1 MDFLYAMI
9 GGLIVGVL
17 FGFVLQSGRFCMN
30 SAFRDILL
38 LKEFKLAKAVVIA
51 IVVEMVG
58 FGIFAAAGVITLSV
72 KTFNVGGSI
81 VGGLVFGV
89 GMVLAAGCASG
100 TTYRVGEGMMGSWV
114 AAIGLTSGAL
124 ATAYGLFKPAKDA
137 IQSVTVGT
145 KLTVFGEYDALLTPV
160 LMIIVGIVL
169 AVVIFY
175 FWGLPGFKKKRE
187 SEGPLIKTDDVVGSV
202 FKKGYPYWVAG
213 VAVGI
218 VGIIGYLVNAGG
230 TGALGGGGTLG
241 ITGGWMDLSLYLTT
255 NDAVAWA
262 GFVILGLI
270 LGSFISAIV
279 KKEFKLRIPKDGK
292 TLLIQLVGGIIMG
305 FGAVTAAGCNITNVL
320 GGVPQLSIHSIVV
333 AACIMLGCWVM
344 TYLLFMRGED

>member
-1 MDFLYAMI
+1 MDLLYAMI
-9 GGLIVGVL
+9 GGLIVGAL

-58 FGIFAAAGVITLSV
+58 FGIFAVAGVITLGV
-72 KTFNVGGSI
+72 KPFNVGGSI
-81 VGGLVFGV
+81 VGGLIFGI

-100 TTYRVGEGMMGSWV
+100 TTYRVGEGMMGSLV
-114 AAIGLTSGAL
+114 AAIGLTTGAL
-124 ATAYGLFKPAKDA
+124 ATKNGLFAEAKNA

-145 KLTVFGEYDALLTPV
+145 KLTVFGEYDATLTPV
-160 LMIIVGIVL
+160 LMIVVGIIL
-169 AVVIFY
+169 AVVIFV
-175 FWGLPGFKKKRE
+175 FWGLPGLKKKRASNE
-187 SEGPLIKTDDVVGSV
+187 PLIKTDEPIKAI

-213 VAVGI
+213 IVVGI
-218 VGIIGYLVNAGG
+218 VGIIGFVVSAEG
-230 TGALGGGGTLG
+230 TPGGGSVMG

-255 NDAVAWA
+255 NDVVVWA
-262 GFVILGLI
+262 GFIILGI
-270 LGSFISAIV
+270 VLGAFISAIIAG
-279 KKEFKLRIPKDGK
+279 EFKLRVPKDGK
-292 TLLIQLVGGIIMG
+292 TLLIQLIGGLIMG

-333 AACIMLGCWVM
+333 GVFILLGCWIM
-344 TYLLFMRGED
+344 TYLLFMRKDD